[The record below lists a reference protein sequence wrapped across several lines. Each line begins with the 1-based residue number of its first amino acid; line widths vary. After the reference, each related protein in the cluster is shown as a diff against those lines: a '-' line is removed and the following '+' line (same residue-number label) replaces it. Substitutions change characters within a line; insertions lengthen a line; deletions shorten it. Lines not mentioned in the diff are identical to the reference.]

1 MMEWLLLGKWLVVLA
16 VLAAVGAPLSAWLFP
31 RLPRRGAAFSLPV
44 TLLGLTTVVFLLG
57 QLTFGLHT
65 VVLGV
70 LVVAGVSVLAYRR
83 GVRPDWRAVASA
95 YLVFTAG
102 FLLLAFFRG
111 ASPGITPRGG
121 EQFLHFGLV
130 KTLLRTEA
138 LPPEDFWY
146 AGRELRYYY
155 GTQLQVTS
163 LSMLTDTQL
172 RYGFNLGV
180 ATFYGVLAV
189 SAYGLAGAVTA
200 AAGRSYRLGGTLG
213 VFFVA
218 LGGALTTAA
227 RLVFGHLPRDL
238 GLKYGHAAFDFAANR
253 YDIAYPEMVAKM
265 GHIDSWFWWYTRYVV
280 PGTLQEFPMYS
291 FVKSD
296 LHGHTLSTGYVVVAG
311 ALAFSYYRMDP
322 DQRGRRLAVLFGG
335 LGVVA
340 GVFGFMNTWSLPT
353 AVGLTWLTV
362 AAADAHPT
370 TLLPERIGKRLR
382 GPDPTLGWVH
392 RLVAEAWR
400 VVLAVVPAG
409 VVGLIGYVIA
419 SPFLV
424 FGYVPENEGVGFF
437 PPRTDLGEFLVIYG
451 ALLFLFA
458 VFIWYRGWSVARE
471 TDWRLQLGLAA
482 VGVVAAGTLL
492 TVLSFPVLAVTG
504 PILLGAWWLVR
515 TGRAGFEGVL
525 LVAGIGLILSLEL
538 VFAKVAP
545 WPEGPARWN
554 TSLKVAVQGWTLAGA
569 GAGGVAALLLSDAWD
584 GLGGVRARI
593 GARAPTVPDG
603 GSAAGRSDAGRG
615 RQAVTAVF
623 VGMLVVAVILASA
636 PFPVLAGYN
645 EMGGVLADD
654 TEFSLDGLETHD
666 RFRGAQMD
674 AIYWLDDR
682 EGRPVVLEAPGQ
694 RYQWSSPVATLT
706 GLPTLVG
713 WAHHQRNYR
722 PDEWVR
728 YRVVAASVIYTDTWR
743 WADAASA
750 LRRHDIEYIY
760 NGPSENETYG
770 QKLRNFEDRPG
781 LTTAFEN
788 NVVTIYRVNHSA
800 LPEGTWVDADP

>member
-1 MMEWLLLGKWLVVLA
+1 MMEWLLVSKWLVVLA
-16 VLAAVGAPLSAWLFP
+16 VLAVVGAPLSAWLFP

-44 TLLGLTTVVFLLG
+44 TLVGLATVVFLVG
-57 QLTFGLHT
+57 QLTFGVHT
-65 VVLGV
+65 VAFGV
-70 LVVAGVSVLAYRR
+70 LTVAGASAIAYRQ
-83 GVRPDWRAVASA
+83 GARPDWRAVAGA
-95 YLVFTAG
+95 YAVFLAG

-130 KTLLRTEA
+130 KTLTRTEA

-163 LSMLTDTQL
+163 LSLLTDTPL

-180 ATFYGVLAV
+180 ATFYGVLVV
-189 SAYGLAGAVTA
+189 SAYGLAGAVTS
-200 AAGRSYRLGGTLG
+200 AAGRSYRLGGMLG

-218 LGGALTTAA
+218 LGGALTTTV
-227 RLVFGHLPRDL
+227 RLIFGLLPTETALAYGRAVFG
-238 GLKYGHAAFDFAANR
+238 FAAER
-253 YDIAYPEMVAKM
+253 SGQTYPEMYQSM
-265 GHIDSWFWWYTRYVV
+265 SDIDTWFWWYTRYVV
-280 PGTLQEFPMYS
+280 PDTLQEFPMYS

-296 LHGHTLSTGYVVVAG
+296 LHGHTLSTGYIVLAG
-311 ALAFSYYRMDP
+311 ALAFSYYRLDA

-353 AVGLTWLTV
+353 AVGLTWLAV

-370 TLLPERIGKRLR
+370 TLLPDRVGSRLR
-382 GPDPTLGWVH
+382 GPDPTLSRLH
-392 RLVAEAWR
+392 RLAAEAWR
-400 VVLAVVPAG
+400 VALAVVPAV
-409 VVGLIGYVIA
+409 VVGAIGYAIA

-424 FGYVPENEGVGFF
+424 FGYVPENEGVGFL
-437 PPRTDLGEFLVIYG
+437 PPRTALAEFLVVYG
-451 ALLFLFA
+451 ALLLLFA
-458 VFIWYRGWSVARE
+458 GFVWYRGWPRVRKSDLR
-471 TDWRLQLGLAA
+471 WQLATALA
-482 VGVVAAGTLL
+482 GVVAVGALL
-492 TVLSFPVLAVTG
+492 TVPSFPVLAITG

-515 TGRAGFEGVL
+515 TDRAGFEGVL
-525 LVAGIGLILSLEL
+525 LVAGVGLILSLEL

-569 GAGGVAALLLSDAWD
+569 AAGGVAALLLADAWD
-584 GLGGVRARI
+584 ALAGVRARVETRTTAATEGSGDRRHI
-593 GARAPTVPDG
+593 GK
-603 GSAAGRSDAGRG
+603 
-615 RQAVTAVF
+615 QIVTAVLAG
-623 VGMLVVAVILASA
+623 VLVVAVVLASA

-645 EMGGVLADD
+645 EMGPVLADD
-654 TEFSLDGLETHD
+654 SEFSLDGLETHD
-666 RFRGAQMD
+666 RWRGAQMD

-682 EGRPVVLEAPGQ
+682 DGRPVVLEAPGQ

-722 PDEWVR
+722 PDEWVG
-728 YRVVAASVIYTDTWR
+728 YRVNATTVVYDENWRWSDAASV
-743 WADAASA
+743 
-750 LRRHDIEYIY
+750 LRRHNVAYVYD
-760 NGPSENETYG
+760 GAVENETYG
-770 QKLRNFEDRPG
+770 DTLRDLEEQPG
-781 LTTAFEN
+781 LSVAFEN
-788 NVVTIYRVNHSA
+788 NVVTIYRVNHST
-800 LPEGTWVDADP
+800 LPEGTWVDAEP